1 MRTETSECVIPGS
14 GKAPDLVR
22 ASSLSDGQK
31 KTGQIIKKKK
41 HQNFLEKWART
52 WFSGFGF
59 LSYLPEY

>member
-31 KTGQIIKKKK
+31 KTSEIKEKKN
-41 HQNFLEKWART
+41 HQNFLEKWAHT
-52 WFSGFGF
+52 LFSGFRF
-59 LSYLPEY
+59 LA